1 MSLTY
6 DGKDSLVCFG
16 GTHASGIDASLSV
29 FSLSRRE
36 WSQPQQSGPVP
47 QARTNHTAVL
57 LSPHLIL
64 VWGGCTREA
73 TFLGDAT
80 ILDTRTYTWH
90 RPHTLNAGPAP
101 RYHHACCAV
110 NGRAY
115 LYGGINGASKTFD
128 GIVVLDTKFSS
139 DISHIAEELH
149 ALTALSAPPSA
160 AAAVGAA
167 LTRPLSTCSVAST
180 TSVGSGAASA
190 AAAGADPSI
199 NLDLMKAQLMDLL
212 YKRNMEEMHA
222 QASIKAETTEAL
234 LAKERETL
242 EALRRENM
250 QLRIMY
256 GEADAT
262 AAAAKEAA
270 RAADAKVAKAVAALG
285 EARASHA
292 AAMARL
298 HELEADAEASKRR
311 HQALV
316 KELGA
321 IASRCAWMRAWA
333 GEGARGAA

>member
-16 GTHASGIDASLSV
+16 GTHVHGVDAALNV
-29 FSLSRRE
+29 FSLSRCE
-36 WSQPQQSGPVP
+36 WSQPQQQGPVP

-64 VWGGCTREA
+64 VWGGCTREVM
-73 TFLGDAT
+73 FLGDAT
-80 ILDTRTYTWH
+80 ILDTRTFTWH
-90 RPHTLNAGPAP
+90 RPHKLNAGPAP

-149 ALTALSAPPSA
+149 ALAALSTSSAPPTA
-160 AAAVGAA
+160 AAATASSQA
-167 LTRPLSTCSVAST
+167 RPLSTCSVAST
-180 TSVGSGAASA
+180 TSVGSGAATI
-190 AAAGADPSI
+190 AGADPSVS
-199 NLDLMKAQLMDLL
+199 LDLMKAQLTDLL

-222 QASIKAETTEAL
+222 QASMKAETTEAL

-250 QLRIMY
+250 QLRMMY
-256 GEADAT
+256 SEADSSAT
-262 AAAAKEAA
+262 AAKEAA
-270 RAADAKVAKAVAALG
+270 KAAEAKAAKAVATLS
-285 EARASHA
+285 EARALHA

-298 HELEADAEASKRR
+298 NELEADADVSKRR

-321 IASRCAWMRAWA
+321 IASR
-333 GEGARGAA
+333 